1 MLGAARVLVLVAAL
15 CLVAIGLLG
24 GVLGIAASFLV
35 PGGDQLALVTFSVS
49 FLALAGGLGSALAWQ
64 AWRSFQGRPSQL
76 FHPQRVW
83 LLGLL
88 FVLVVLIGQ
97 LVLSRDLLTL
107 LTFPPLH
114 VAAATLPPL
123 LVVAL
128 VGHSLGGITRW
139 RDVVLQLSSGAFLST
154 SLALTLEFIV
164 IGGLLTVALL
174 FVVAQ
179 PGGLEQIQDLMTHL
193 QDPAWLQDPANLAPL
208 VRSPLILAFALLV
221 FVAVVPAIEEAVK
234 TVGVGLMSYRRP
246 GLGQT
251 FLWGLAGGAGFAL
264 AEGLFNSVGGLDAW
278 APIISLR
285 VGATL
290 VHCLTGA
297 LMGLAWYTALAH
309 RRWLQTLGLYVA
321 SASVHGLWNAG
332 AAALAF
338 VSLSGM
344 DGETLEANQMA
355 SGLVSAAFLALIIT
369 LGLVAGL
376 CLAGLTWFVRN
387 RSNAAELAATQ
398 PNHPPSGG
406 SATTSIPTEKP

>member
-1 MLGAARVLVLVAAL
+1 VLGAARVLVLVAAL
-15 CLVAIGLLG
+15 CLMAIGLLS
-24 GVLGIAASFLV
+24 GVMGIVASFLV

-64 AWRSFQGRPSQL
+64 AWRSIQGKPSRL
-76 FHPQRVW
+76 FRPQRVW

-88 FVLVVLIGQ
+88 FVLIVLIGR
-97 LVLSRDLLTL
+97 LVLSRDLLPL
-107 LTFPPLH
+107 LAFPPLH
-114 VAAATLPPL
+114 VAAAALPPL
-123 LVVAL
+123 FVVAL
-128 VGHSLGGITRW
+128 VGCSLGGVTRW

-154 SLALTLEFIV
+154 SLAFTLEFIV
-164 IGGLLTVALL
+164 IGGLLTVALI
-174 FVVAQ
+174 FVASQ
-179 PGGLEQIQDLMTHL
+179 PGGLERIQDLMTQL

-246 GLGQT
+246 GLRQT

-297 LMGLAWYTALAH
+297 LMGLAWHSALGH
-309 RRWLQTLGLYVA
+309 RRWLRALGLYF
-321 SASVHGLWNAG
+321 ASVSVHSLWNAG
-332 AAALAF
+332 AAGLAF
-338 VSLSGM
+338 VSLGGI
-344 DGETLEANQMA
+344 DGEAMEANQMA
-355 SGLVSAAFLALIIT
+355 SELVSAAFLALIVT

-376 CLAGLTWFVRN
+376 GLAGLTWFVGN
-387 RSNAAELAATQ
+387 RSNAAEPAESQ
-398 PNHPPSGG
+398 PNHLRSGG
-406 SATTSIPTEKP
+406 SPSTSTPTEKP